1 MKRFGIFC
9 DRVIYVFAF
18 CILLIILVGN
28 AAVTAHAFPAGE
40 AVREADG

>member
-28 AAVTAHAFPAGE
+28 AAVTAHASPAGE
-40 AVREADG
+40 AVREAD